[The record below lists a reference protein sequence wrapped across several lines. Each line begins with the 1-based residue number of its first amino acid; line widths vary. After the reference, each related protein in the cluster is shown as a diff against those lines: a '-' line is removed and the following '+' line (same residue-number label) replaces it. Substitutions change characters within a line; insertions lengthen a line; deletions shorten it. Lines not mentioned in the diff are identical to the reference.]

1 MASLTLKQRLFL
13 SSVGMILLT
22 GTIFYFANKNTR
34 ELNQWVN
41 TIITTYTKRIEIS
54 GKLATNVQFISKTEK
69 ELYIIQDNNK
79 LKELREKA
87 GNTLLEIDQQM
98 IELKPILDEEGKKDF
113 DLFQLKWKQYL
124 EDFNKVKHLAGE
136 VNTTQ
141 SNAEA
146 YNIII
151 NESTALI
158 DDANVILNR
167 MIQKNKADLVTIE
180 AKTDDLYVTGRRNM
194 GIVFVLILLVKIGML
209 YVIIAAISRSVK
221 KASVAM
227 QKLAMGDFSSRITDY
242 PNDEMGKVLD
252 QINITTLKLQESVT
266 IAKKV
271 SEGDLTVDVSQKPEG
286 ELETALQDMVIRLR
300 EIVNGIIAGAD
311 TIASAS
317 QQLSAASQTMS
328 SGATEQAASAEE
340 VASSMEEMAIN
351 IQHNNEH
358 AFATEKMAVK
368 AAVEIM
374 ESNKAVNSTETSM
387 KDITGKITI
396 IGEIARQTNL
406 LALNA
411 AIEAARAGEQGKG
424 FAVVASEVKK
434 LAERS
439 QAAANEINQLSSA
452 GIDIAGRSGKL
463 LGEIAPDIEK
473 TAALV
478 KEISSSGKEQTVNA
492 EQINSALQQ
501 LNHVIQQ
508 NAAVSEEIAASSE
521 ELMVQAEQLKQ
532 AVDFFKISTPGNY
545 NSKLPAGFKKQVY
558 TNGHFLKNKPDTVSK
573 QNGHKAAMSIKNGD
587 HLDNEYEQY

>member
-1 MASLTLKQRLFL
+1 MASLTLKQRLFV

-22 GTIFYFANKNTR
+22 GTIFYFANKNTH
-34 ELNQWVN
+34 ELNEWVK
-41 TIITTYTKRIEIS
+41 TVITTHTKRIEIS
-54 GKLATNVQFISKTEK
+54 GKLAADVQFISKTEK
-69 ELYIIQDNNK
+69 ELYIIQDNNR

-87 GNTLLEIDQQM
+87 GNTLLDIEQNIN
-98 IELKPILDEEGKKDF
+98 ELKPVLDDAGKRDF
-113 DLFQLKWKQYL
+113 DLFLMKWKLYL

-141 SNAEA
+141 SNTEA
-146 YNIII
+146 YNIIV
-151 NESTALI
+151 NESAALI
-158 DDANVILNR
+158 DDATVILNR
-167 MIQKNKADLVTIE
+167 MIQRNKADLVTIE

-194 GIVFVLILLVKIGML
+194 GIVFAIILLVKIGML
-209 YVIIAAISRSVK
+209 YVIIAAISKSVK
-221 KASVAM
+221 KASAAM
-227 QKLAMGDFSSRITDY
+227 QKLAIGDFSSQITDY
-242 PNDEMGKVLD
+242 SKDEMGKVLD
-252 QINITTLKLQESVT
+252 QINITTLKLQASVA

-271 SEGDLTVDVSQKPEG
+271 SEGDLTVDVSKKPEG
-286 ELETALQDMVIRLR
+286 ELETALQDMVVRLR
-300 EIVNGIIAGAD
+300 DIVNGIISGAD

-351 IQHNNEH
+351 IQQNNEH
-358 AFATEKMAVK
+358 AFTTEKMAAK
-368 AAVEIM
+368 AAIDIKD
-374 ESNKAVNSTETSM
+374 SNKAVNSTEVSM

-439 QAAANEINQLSSA
+439 QAAANEINQLSSS
-452 GIDIAGRSGKL
+452 GIDIASRSGKL
-463 LGEIAPDIEK
+463 LEEIAPDIER

-532 AVDFFKISTPGNY
+532 AVDFFKIGEHRTYRSM
-545 NSKLPAGFKKQVY
+545 SQSGFKKQPL
-558 TNGHFLKNKPDTVSK
+558 TNGHFVKHKPDMVAK
-573 QNGHKAAMSIKNGD
+573 QNGRKLTMPLKNGD
-587 HLDNEYEQY
+587 HLDNDFEQY